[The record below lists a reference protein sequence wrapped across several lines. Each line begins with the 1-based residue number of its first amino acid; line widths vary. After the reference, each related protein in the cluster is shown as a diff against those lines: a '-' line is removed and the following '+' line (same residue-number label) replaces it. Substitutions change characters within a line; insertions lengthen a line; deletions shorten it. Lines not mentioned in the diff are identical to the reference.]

1 MLHIVLQLRQHLQLT
16 LHLCLVHVLNDVKL
30 RDEDNRCV
38 GTLLHGEDMQV
49 VEGSRQAV
57 DTHEADSHLEADSH
71 QEADMQKVDILQEEG
86 MAVDM
91 SAVDIH
97 QEEGSHHKDHGVP
110 QCIP

>member
-49 VEGSRQAV
+49 VEGSHQAM
-57 DTHEADSHLEADSH
+57 DTHEADSHR
-71 QEADMQKVDILQEEG
+71 EADMQKVDILQEED
-86 MAVDM
+86 MVVDM

-110 QCIP
+110 QRIP